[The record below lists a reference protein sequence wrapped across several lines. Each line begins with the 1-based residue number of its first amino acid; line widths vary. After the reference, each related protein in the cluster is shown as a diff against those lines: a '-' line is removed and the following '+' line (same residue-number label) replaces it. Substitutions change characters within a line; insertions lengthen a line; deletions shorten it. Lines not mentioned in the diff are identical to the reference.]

1 MKSNIKENIVINNI
15 TTSVIGVLFILNKEI
30 AFVFN
35 IPSPLKGNES
45 PQALAHAKYLAI
57 HYFLIMP
64 HYIILTFFN

>member
-1 MKSNIKENIVINNI
+1 MKSNIKEKIVINNI

-35 IPSPLKGNES
+35 IPSPLKENES

-57 HYFLIMP
+57 SL
-64 HYIILTFFN
+64 FF